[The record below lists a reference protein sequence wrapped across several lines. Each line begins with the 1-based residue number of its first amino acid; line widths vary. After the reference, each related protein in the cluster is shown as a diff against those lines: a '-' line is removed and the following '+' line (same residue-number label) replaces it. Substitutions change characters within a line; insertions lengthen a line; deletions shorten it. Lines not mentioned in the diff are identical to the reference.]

1 MASSS
6 SQNAIGSCDIM
17 AQTLLMQKTNERK
30 IKKVMKKEKL
40 IYNR

>member
-6 SQNAIGSCDIM
+6 SQNVTGSCCIM

-30 IKKVMKKEKL
+30 IKCDEERKTYL
-40 IYNR
+40 